1 MALSTSKELPSA
13 PAETTR
19 SGTMMRAVGRCRVLA
34 ELGHGGMANVYLAVT
49 DGQSGFNKLV
59 VLKALRRELAQESVT
74 LSMFLDEARVAAQL
88 NHPNVVQT
96 YEVGMH
102 DGRHV
107 MVMEYLEGQSLS
119 QIQRQARS
127 RGRELPLPVLL
138 RIVINALEGLQYAHE
153 LVSYDGSPLDLVH
166 RDVSPQNIFVTYTGH
181 VKVLDFGIAK
191 AASSSSETLTGMI
204 KGKLGYMSPEQLTGN
219 GVDKRA
225 DIFSM
230 GCVLW
235 AFATGQKLWHG
246 LPDVQIMRHL
256 LEDDVPSPLSV
267 NPDCDPEFAR
277 IIEKTLARD
286 RDDRYATALELQ
298 ADLEKLCDKLGSQ
311 VRQKEIG
318 MLVAELFSEQR
329 AELRRVVEAQLK
341 LLESNEG
348 SLSGVPVIAVADVTS
363 KSGAEVPA
371 ASSAPAARSSRVFWP
386 IIVGLALV
394 AGAVYVGLG
403 RLVPPPQPAT
413 NVANPAPT
421 PVQPAGPSRATVRF
435 SVSPPGATLFLDG
448 TELPPG
454 TASKVLPADGSTHSL
469 RAEAKGHAPRSLEFS
484 ANGDLTVDI
493 SLTPIAQPPA
503 TADAKTGPVRGPV
516 RGGRP
521 IVSRP
526 VTTAAPAASPAAP
539 PKADCSS
546 PFFLDADG
554 IKRVR
559 PECR

>member
-49 DGQSGFNKLV
+49 DAQSGFNKLV

-153 LVSYDGSPLDLVH
+153 LASYDGSPLDLVH

-286 RDDRYATALELQ
+286 RDDRYATAMELQ

-371 ASSAPAARSSRVFWP
+371 ASSAPATRSSRVFWP

-403 RLVPPPQPAT
+403 RLVPPPQPAN
-413 NVANPAPT
+413 NVATPAPA

-493 SLTPIAQPPA
+493 SLTPIAQAPA
-503 TADAKTGPVRGPV
+503 TADAKTGPVRAPV

-521 IVSRP
+521 IVARP

>member
-1 MALSTSKELPSA
+1 
-13 PAETTR
+13 
-19 SGTMMRAVGRCRVLA
+19 
-34 ELGHGGMANVYLAVT
+34 MANVYLAVT
-49 DGQSGFNKLV
+49 DAQSGFNKLV

-138 RIVINALEGLQYAHE
+138 RIVINALEGLQYAHD
-153 LVSYDGSPLDLVH
+153 LASYDGSPLDLVH

-181 VKVLDFGIAK
+181 VKMLDFGIAK

-219 GVDKRA
+219 GVDRRA

-286 RDDRYATALELQ
+286 RDDRYATAAELQ
-298 ADLEKLCDKLGSQ
+298 VDLEKLCDKLGAP

-318 MLVAELFSEQR
+318 VLVAELFSEQR
-329 AELRRVVEAQLK
+329 AELKRVVETQLK

-348 SLSGVPVIAVADVTS
+348 SLSGVPVISVADVTS
-363 KSGAEVPA
+363 KSGAGVSEPSAATPA
-371 ASSAPAARSSRVFWP
+371 PSSSRVFWP
-386 IIVGLALV
+386 IIAGLALV
-394 AGAVYVGLG
+394 AGAVYIGLG
-403 RLVPPPQPAT
+403 RLSPPPAA
-413 NVANPAPT
+413 NVAANPAPA
-421 PVQPAGPSRATVRF
+421 PAPPTAPTRATIRF

-448 TELPPG
+448 SELPAG
-454 TASKVLPADGSTHSL
+454 TASKVLPADGATHSL
-469 RAEAKGHAPRSLEFS
+469 RAEAKNHAPRSLEFT

-493 SLTPIAQPPA
+493 SLRPVTPAPA
-503 TADAKTGPVRGPV
+503 VTAEPKTAPVVRGPV
-516 RGGRP
+516 RG
-521 IVSRP
+521 RP
-526 VTTAAPAASPAAP
+526 VTTSRPATTAPATTATTP
-539 PKADCSS
+539 PKPDCSS
-546 PFFLDADG
+546 PFFLDSDG